1 MSLATEPIAFVDV
14 ETTGGHA
21 GLHRITEIA
30 IVGMN
35 EGVIEWQ
42 WSALVNPGTR
52 IPPGIERLTGIS
64 NDMVAEAPSFGELLP
79 EVSQRLQG
87 RRFVA
92 HNARF
97 DYGFVRNE
105 MRRAGHRYSAP
116 VTCTVRLSRDLFPE
130 AGRHSL
136 DALIE
141 RFALQCERRHRALPD
156 AAVLAQFWQML
167 LSQVDAN
174 EFSAAIDRVSRRPS
188 LPPQLSSDLI
198 DDLPESHGIYRFWGQ
213 ASDGEVLLYVGKA
226 NNLRE
231 RVLSHFGTALR
242 DSKAQRLA
250 AQVRRVDWQE
260 TAGELGALLQEARWV
275 RDNQPVYNRRL
286 RGGGERWTWWLE
298 QPIATPR
305 LLELTDPW
313 PAAGDLFGLYRSA
326 REARKALETLASEAQ
341 LCRKL
346 LGLEAAGSGSCFAYQ
361 LNRCSGAC
369 IQQESLQ
376 KHGLRLNLALMR
388 QKLRRWPW
396 PGAIAVEERNSL
408 GVREWHVLNHW
419 RYLGTVRHREVDER
433 AEDSSLPMDESDRT
447 LGDFDIDTYRILGRF
462 LSRAG
467 TKLRPWPFN
476 LKNRVSGQGHD

>member
-1 MSLATEPIAFVDV
+1 MTFAREPIAFVDV

-21 GLHRITEIA
+21 ALHRITEIA
-30 IVGMN
+30 IVGMDR
-35 EGVIEWQ
+35 GVVEWQ

-64 NDMVAEAPSFGELLP
+64 NDMVADAPSFRELLP
-79 EVSQRLQG
+79 EILQRLEG

-105 MRRAGHRYSAP
+105 MRRAGRIYTAP
-116 VTCTVRLSRDLFPE
+116 VTCTVRLSRELFPAE
-130 AGRHSL
+130 GRHNL
-136 DALIE
+136 DALIA
-141 RFALQCERRHRALPD
+141 RFDLQCERRHRALPD
-156 AAVLAQFWQML
+156 AAVLAQFWQVL
-167 LSQVDAN
+167 LDQIDIN

-188 LPPQLSSDLI
+188 LPPQLSADLL
-198 DDLPESHGIYRFWGQ
+198 DDLPESPGVYRFF
-213 ASDGEVLLYVGKA
+213 GESGEGEALLYVGKA

-250 AQVRRVDWQE
+250 AQVRRIEWDE

-275 RDNQPVYNRRL
+275 REAQPVYNRRL
-286 RGGGERWTWWLE
+286 RGGGERWTWWLQE
-298 QPIATPR
+298 PIASPR
-305 LLELTDPW
+305 LLELTDHW
-313 PAAGDLFGLYRSA
+313 PEQGDLFGLYRSA
-326 REARKALETLASEAQ
+326 REAHKALEALAREAG

-346 LGLEAAGSGSCFAYQ
+346 LGLEAAGQGSCFAYQ
-361 LNRCSGAC
+361 LGRCSGAC
-369 IQQESLQ
+369 IEKESRE

-396 PGAIAVEERNSL
+396 PGAVAVEERNSL
-408 GVREWHVLNHW
+408 GLREWHVLNEW
-419 RYLGTVRHREVDER
+419 RYVGTVRDHDAGDVDGEHPLGLDNETQR
-433 AEDSSLPMDESDRT
+433 

-462 LSRAG
+462 LDRAKVKVKSWPFDKRGSSRAG
-467 TKLRPWPFN
+467 D
-476 LKNRVSGQGHD
+476 HD

>member
-1 MSLATEPIAFVDV
+1 MSLASEPIAFVDV

-21 GLHRITEIA
+21 ALHRITEIA
-30 IVGMN
+30 IVGMDR
-35 EGVIEWQ
+35 GVVEWQ
-42 WSALVNPGTR
+42 WSALVNPKTR

-64 NDMVAEAPSFGELLP
+64 NDMVAEAPSFGELVP
-79 EVSQRLQG
+79 EILQRLHG

-116 VTCTVRLSRDLFPE
+116 VTCTVRLSRDLFPD
-130 AGRHSL
+130 AGRHNL
-136 DALIE
+136 DMIIE
-141 RFALQCERRHRALPD
+141 RFGLQCERRHRALPD
-156 AAVLAQFWQML
+156 AAVLAQFWQVL
-167 LSQVDAN
+167 LQQVDAN
-174 EFSAAIDRVSRRPS
+174 EFNAAIDRVSRRPS
-188 LPPQLSSDLI
+188 LPPQLSPDLV
-198 DDLPESHGIYRFWGQ
+198 DDLPESPGVYRFLGE

-250 AQVRRVDWQE
+250 SQVRRIDWQE

-275 RDNQPVYNRRL
+275 REAQPVYNRRL

-298 QPIATPR
+298 QPIAPPR
-305 LLELTDPW
+305 LLELTDEW
-313 PAAGDLFGLYRSA
+313 PDQGDLFGLYRSA
-326 REARKALETLASEAQ
+326 RDARKALDSLASEAQ

-346 LGLEAAGSGSCFAYQ
+346 LGLEQVGQGSCFAYQ
-361 LNRCSGAC
+361 LGRCTGAC
-369 IQQESLQ
+369 IGQESRE

-396 PGAIAVEERNSL
+396 PGAVAVEERNSL

-419 RYLGTVRHREVDER
+419 RYLGTVRDSEVEDVTVDDTLQGAGTHR
-433 AEDSSLPMDESDRT
+433 SL
-447 LGDFDIDTYRILGRF
+447 GHFDIDTYRILGRF

-467 TKLRPWPFN
+467 SRVKPWPFN
-476 LKNRVSGQGHD
+476 VGNHSPGQDHD